1 MDDEKV
7 IQITNKEELENIINI
22 IKSYNKSQYN
32 FTTWYWKRLFLRG
45 MEHERVLE
53 IFLEYDKIFLI
64 EKRKLK
70 FGDIGYELFYKLSNN
85 TSFSIAI
92 IPLKDRLEFIHAIEY
107 KRKLDKRIKNFKQK
121 R

>member
-7 IQITNKEELENIINI
+7 VQITDKEELENIINM

-45 MEHERVLE
+45 MEHERILE
-53 IFLEYDKIFLI
+53 ILQEYDKIFLI

-70 FGDIGYELFYKLSNN
+70 FGDIGYELFYKLNINS
-85 TSFSIAI
+85 SLSIAI
-92 IPLKDRLEFIHAIEY
+92 IPLKNKIEFIHAIEY
-107 KRKLDKRIKNFKQK
+107 KRNLDKRIKDFKQK

>member
-1 MDDEKV
+1 MENEV
-7 IQITNKEELENIINI
+7 IQITDKEEINKVIEI
-22 IKSYNKSQYN
+22 IKKYNESQYN

-53 IFLEYDKIFLI
+53 ILQEYDKIFLI

-70 FGDIGYELFYKLSNN
+70 FGDIGYELFYRLSNN
-85 TSFSIAI
+85 TSFSIAV
-92 IPLKDRLEFIHAIEY
+92 IPLKDKLEFIHAIEY
-107 KRKLDKRIKNFKQK
+107 KRRLDERIKDFKQK